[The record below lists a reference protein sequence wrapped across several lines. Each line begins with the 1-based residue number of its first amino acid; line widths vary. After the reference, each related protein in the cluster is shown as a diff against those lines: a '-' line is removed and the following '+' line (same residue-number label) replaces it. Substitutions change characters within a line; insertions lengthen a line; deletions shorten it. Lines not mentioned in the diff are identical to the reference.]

1 MRKGEILWAEQALT
15 TDGWQ
20 REVRIELGAD
30 GRIAAVESG
39 CSAQG
44 CPPQGHPPQGHL
56 AQGDHTR
63 GRQVGIL
70 LPAPVNLHS
79 HAFQRAMAGL
89 TERRGP
95 DPRDSFWTWRRLM
108 YRFLERLGPDELES
122 IAAFAQMQMLE
133 AGFAAV
139 AEFHYVHH
147 QPDGAS
153 YDRLSELSMRIVAA
167 AAQTGIGLTLLPVL
181 YRYGGCDGKPLEGV
195 QHRFGNSPE
204 DFARLREEA
213 GAAVRGLDAD
223 ARIGVAIH
231 SLRAV
236 DPEGLAFAAAL
247 APQDPVHIHV
257 AEQTAEVEEV
267 EACLGAR
274 PVQWLLANVGVDARW
289 CLVHAT
295 HITPGETA
303 ALAASGAVA
312 GLCPITEASLGDGIF
327 DGANHQAQGGR
338 FGVGTD
344 SNIRISLAE
353 ELRMLEYSQRL
364 RDRARA
370 VLAPLGES
378 TGRTLFEAA
387 ARGGAQAAMRDAGSL
402 APGCLADLV
411 ALDAQAV
418 DLAGKRGDAL
428 LDSFIFTGGDAVIT
442 DVWSAGR
449 HVVEEGRH
457 VRHDAIT
464 ARYVRTIG
472 ILGEML

>member
-1 MRKGEILWAEQALT
+1 MRKREMLWAEQALT
-15 TDGWQ
+15 ADGWQ
-20 REVRIELGAD
+20 RDVRVEVGTD

-39 CSAQG
+39 SPAA
-44 CPPQGHPPQGHL
+44 GH
-56 AQGDHTR
+56 R
-63 GRQVGIL
+63 VGVL
-70 LPAPVNLHS
+70 VPAPANLHS

-108 YRFLERLGPDELES
+108 YQFLERLGPDEIES

-153 YDRLSELSMRIVAA
+153 YDRLSELSNRIVAA
-167 AAQTGIGLTLLPVL
+167 ASETGIGLTLLPVL
-181 YRYGGCDGKPLEGV
+181 YQHGGCGGLPL
-195 QHRFGNSPE
+195 QAAQLRFGNSPE
-204 DFARLREEA
+204 RFARLREEA
-213 GAAVRGLDAD
+213 DAAVRALDAD
-223 ARIGVAIH
+223 ARTGVAIH

-236 DPEGLAFAAAL
+236 DPGGLAFAAAL
-247 APQDPVHIHV
+247 APRDPVHIHA

-274 PVQWLLANVGVDARW
+274 PVEWLLANAGVDERW

-295 HITPGETA
+295 HMASGETSG
-303 ALAASGAVA
+303 LAASGAVA

-353 ELRMLEYSQRL
+353 EFRMLEYSQRL

-370 VLAPLGES
+370 VLARPDGS

-387 ARGGAQAAMRDAGSL
+387 ARGGAQAAMRDAGTL
-402 APGCLADLV
+402 APGRLADLV
-411 ALDAQAV
+411 ALDAEAA
-418 DLAGKRGDAL
+418 DLTGKQGDTL
-428 LDSFIFTGGDAVIT
+428 LDSFIFAGGDGMIT

-449 HVVEEGRH
+449 HVVENGRH
-457 VRHDAIT
+457 VRHDEIT
-464 ARYVRTIG
+464 GRYIGTINA
-472 ILGEML
+472 LREVL

>member
-1 MRKGEILWAEQALT
+1 MRKREMLWAEQALT
-15 TDGWQ
+15 ADGWHCD
-20 REVRIELGAD
+20 VRIELGTD

-39 CSAQG
+39 CPAA
-44 CPPQGHPPQGHL
+44 GH
-56 AQGDHTR
+56 R
-63 GRQVGIL
+63 VGVL
-70 LPAPVNLHS
+70 VPAPANLHS

-108 YRFLERLGPDELES
+108 YRFLERLGPDEIES

-153 YDRLSELSMRIVAA
+153 YDRLSELSNRIVAA
-167 AAQTGIGLTLLPVL
+167 ASETGIGLTLLPAL
-181 YRYGGCDGKPLEGV
+181 YQHGGCGGLPL
-195 QHRFGNSPE
+195 QAAQLRFGNSPE
-204 DFARLREEA
+204 RFARLREEA
-213 GAAVRGLDAD
+213 GAAVRALDAD
-223 ARIGVAIH
+223 ARTGVAIH

-247 APQDPVHIHV
+247 APRDPVHIHA
-257 AEQTAEVEEV
+257 AEQTAEIEEV

-274 PVQWLLANVGVDARW
+274 PVEWLLANAGVDERW

-295 HITPGETA
+295 HMTPGETA
-303 ALAASGAVA
+303 GLAASGAVA

-327 DGANHQAQGGR
+327 DGANHLARGGR

-370 VLAPLGES
+370 VLARPGES

-402 APGCLADLV
+402 APGRLADLA
-411 ALDAQAV
+411 ALDAEAA
-418 DLAGKRGDAL
+418 DLVGKRGDTL
-428 LDSFIFTGGDAVIT
+428 LDSFIFAGGDTMIT

-449 HVVEEGRH
+449 HVVESGRH
-457 VRHDAIT
+457 VRHDEITGRYIGAINGLKE
-464 ARYVRTIG
+464 V
-472 ILGEML
+472 L

>member
-1 MRKGEILWAEQALT
+1 MREREMLWAEQALT
-15 TDGWQ
+15 ADGWQ
-20 REVRIELGAD
+20 RDVRVELGTD

-39 CSAQG
+39 SPAQG
-44 CPPQGHPPQGHL
+44 
-56 AQGDHTR
+56 R
-63 GRQVGIL
+63 RVGVL
-70 LPAPVNLHS
+70 LPAPANLHS

-108 YRFLERLGPDELES
+108 YRFLDRLGPDELEP

-147 QPDGAS
+147 QPGGRP
-153 YDRLSELSMRIVAA
+153 YDRLSELSNRIVAA
-167 AAQTGIGLTLLPVL
+167 ACETGIGLTLLPVL
-181 YRYGGCDGKPLEGV
+181 YRHGGCGGKPLEAA
-195 QHRFGNSPE
+195 QLRFGNSPE
-204 DFARLREEA
+204 RFARLREEA
-213 GAAVRGLDAD
+213 DAVVRALDAD
-223 ARIGVAIH
+223 ACTGVAIH

-247 APQDPVHIHV
+247 APRSPVHIHA

-274 PVQWLLANVGVDARW
+274 PVEWLLANAGVDERW

-295 HITPGETA
+295 HMTPGETA
-303 ALAASGAVA
+303 GLAGSGAIA

-327 DGANHQAQGGR
+327 DGASYQVRGGR
-338 FGVGTD
+338 LGVGTD

-370 VLAPLGES
+370 VLARPDGS
-378 TGRTLFEAA
+378 TGRTLFEAV
-387 ARGGAQAAMRDAGSL
+387 ARGGAQAAMRDAGTL
-402 APGCLADLV
+402 APGRLADLV
-411 ALDAQAV
+411 VLDAEAA
-418 DLAGKRGDAL
+418 DLVGKQGDTL
-428 LDSFIFTGGDAVIT
+428 LDSFIFAGGDVMIT

-457 VRHDAIT
+457 VRRDEIT
-464 ARYVRTIG
+464 GRYVGAINGLREV
-472 ILGEML
+472 L

>member
-1 MRKGEILWAEQALT
+1 MREGEMLWAAQALT
-15 TDGWQ
+15 AEGW
-20 REVRIELGAD
+20 RHGVRVEIGAD

-39 CSAQG
+39 RPA
-44 CPPQGHPPQGHL
+44 
-56 AQGDHTR
+56 D
-63 GRQVGIL
+63 GRRVGVL
-70 LPAPVNLHS
+70 LPAPANLHS

-108 YRFLERLGPDELES
+108 YRFLDRLGPDELEP
-122 IAAFAQMQMLE
+122 IATFAQMQMLE

-147 QPDGAS
+147 QPGGAP
-153 YDRLSELSMRIVAA
+153 YGCLSELSNRIVAA
-167 AAQTGIGLTLLPVL
+167 ASETGIGLTLLPVL
-181 YRYGGCDGKPLEGV
+181 YRHGGCGGKPLEGA
-195 QHRFGNSPE
+195 QLRFGNSPE
-204 DFARLREEA
+204 RFARLREEA
-213 GAAVRGLDAD
+213 DTAVRTLDAD
-223 ARIGVAIH
+223 ARTGVAIH

-236 DPEGLAFAAAL
+236 DPEGVAFAATL
-247 APQDPVHIHV
+247 APGAPVHVHA
-257 AEQTAEVEEV
+257 AEQTAEIEEV

-274 PVQWLLANVGVDARW
+274 PVEWLLANAGVDERW
-289 CLVHAT
+289 CVVHAT
-295 HITPGETA
+295 HMTPGETA
-303 ALAASGAVA
+303 GLAASGAVA

-327 DGANHQAQGGR
+327 DGASHQARGGR

-370 VLAPLGES
+370 VLAPPGES

-387 ARGGAQAAMRDAGSL
+387 ARGGALAAMRDAGTL
-402 APGCLADLV
+402 APGRLADLV
-411 ALDAQAV
+411 ALDAAAA
-418 DLAGKRGDAL
+418 DLAGKQGDTL
-428 LDSFIFTGGDAVIT
+428 LDSFVFAGGDAMVT

-457 VRHDAIT
+457 VRRDEITGRYIRAINELEE
-464 ARYVRTIG
+464 A
-472 ILGEML
+472 L

>member
-1 MRKGEILWAEQALT
+1 MREGETLWAGQALT
-15 TDGWQ
+15 ADGWQ
-20 REVRIELGAD
+20 RDVRIELGAN
-30 GRIAAVESG
+30 GRIAALESG
-39 CSAQG
+39 CPAA
-44 CPPQGHPPQGHL
+44 GH
-56 AQGDHTR
+56 R
-63 GRQVGIL
+63 VGVL
-70 LPAPVNLHS
+70 LPAPTNLHS

-108 YRFLERLGPDELES
+108 YRFLERLGPEALES

-147 QPDGAS
+147 QPGGAP
-153 YDRLSELSMRIVAA
+153 YDRLSELSDRIVAA
-167 AAQTGIGLTLLPVL
+167 ASETGIGLTVLPVL
-181 YRYGGCDGKPLEGV
+181 YRHGGCGGKPLEAA
-195 QHRFGNSPE
+195 QLRFGNSPE
-204 DFARLREEA
+204 RFARLREEA
-213 GAAVRGLDAD
+213 EATVRALDAD
-223 ARIGVAIH
+223 ACTGVAIH

-236 DPEGLAFAAAL
+236 DPEGVAFAAAL
-247 APQDPVHIHV
+247 APRAPVHIHA

-267 EACLGAR
+267 EACFGAR
-274 PVQWLLANVGVDARW
+274 PVEWLLANAGVDERW

-295 HITPGETA
+295 HMTPGETA
-303 ALAASGAVA
+303 GLAGSGAVA

-327 DGANHQAQGGR
+327 DGTGYLAQSGR

-344 SNIRISLAE
+344 SNVRISLAE

-370 VLAPLGES
+370 VLARPGES

-387 ARGGAQAAMRDAGSL
+387 ARGGAQAAMRDAGTL
-402 APGCLADLV
+402 APGRLADLV
-411 ALDAQAV
+411 ALDAEAA
-418 DLAGKRGDAL
+418 DLAGKQGDTL
-428 LDSFIFTGGDAVIT
+428 LDSFVFTGGDAMIT

-457 VRHDAIT
+457 VRHDEIT
-464 ARYVRTIG
+464 GRYIDTIKG
-472 ILGEML
+472 LKEVL

>member
-1 MRKGEILWAEQALT
+1 MSVREDTEGAHAMREGEMLWAEQALT
-15 TDGWQ
+15 AGGWQ
-20 REVRIELGAD
+20 RDVRIELGAD
-30 GRIAAVESG
+30 GRIAAIESG
-39 CSAQG
+39 CPAA
-44 CPPQGHPPQGHL
+44 GH
-56 AQGDHTR
+56 R
-63 GRQVGIL
+63 VGVL
-70 LPAPVNLHS
+70 VPAPANLHS

-95 DPRDSFWTWRRLM
+95 DPRDSFWTWRTLM
-108 YRFLERLGPDELES
+108 YRFLHRLGPDELES

-147 QPDGAS
+147 QPGGAR
-153 YDRLSELSMRIVAA
+153 YDRLSELSMRVVAA
-167 AAQTGIGLTLLPVL
+167 ASETGIGLTLLPVL
-181 YRYGGCDGKPLEGV
+181 YRHGGCGGKPLEGA
-195 QHRFGNSPE
+195 QLRFGNSPE
-204 DFARLREEA
+204 RFARLREEA
-213 GAAVRGLDAD
+213 DAAVRALDAD
-223 ARIGVAIH
+223 ARTGVAIH

-236 DPEGLAFAAAL
+236 DPEGVAFAAAL
-247 APQDPVHIHV
+247 ATRDPVHIHA

-274 PVQWLLANVGVDARW
+274 PVEWLLANTGVDERW

-295 HITPGETA
+295 HMTSEETA
-303 ALAASGAVA
+303 ELAASGAVA

-370 VLAPLGES
+370 VLARPDGS

-402 APGCLADLV
+402 APGRLADLA
-411 ALDAQAV
+411 ALDAEAA
-418 DLAGKRGDAL
+418 DLAGKQGDTL
-428 LDSFIFTGGDAVIT
+428 LDSFIFAGGDAMIT

-449 HVVEEGRH
+449 HVVENGRH
-457 VRHDAIT
+457 VRHDEIT
-464 ARYVRTIG
+464 GRYIG
-472 ILGEML
+472 TLDALKEIL

>member
-1 MRKGEILWAEQALT
+1 MREGEMLWAGQALT
-15 TDGWQ
+15 ADGWQ
-20 REVRIELGAD
+20 RDVRIELGAG

-39 CSAQG
+39 CLAA
-44 CPPQGHPPQGHL
+44 GH
-56 AQGDHTR
+56 R
-63 GRQVGIL
+63 VGVL
-70 LPAPVNLHS
+70 VPAPANLHS
-79 HAFQRAMAGL
+79 HTFQRAMAGL

-108 YRFLERLGPDELES
+108 YRFLERLGPDEIES

-147 QPDGAS
+147 QPDGTS
-153 YDRLSELSMRIVAA
+153 YDRLSELSSRIVAA
-167 AAQTGIGLTLLPVL
+167 ASETGIGLTLLPAL
-181 YRYGGCDGKPLEGV
+181 YQHGGCGGLPL
-195 QHRFGNSPE
+195 QAAQLRFGNSPE
-204 DFARLREEA
+204 RFARLREEA
-213 GAAVRGLDAD
+213 GAAVRALDAD
-223 ARIGVAIH
+223 ARIGVAVH

-236 DPEGLAFAAAL
+236 DPDGLAFAAAL
-247 APQDPVHIHV
+247 APRDPVHIHA
-257 AEQTAEVEEV
+257 AEQTAEIEEV

-274 PVQWLLANVGVDARW
+274 PVEWLLANAEVDERW

-295 HITPGETA
+295 HMTPGETA
-303 ALAASGAVA
+303 GLAASGAVA

-327 DGANHQAQGGR
+327 DGANHLAQGGR

-370 VLAPLGES
+370 VLARPDES

-402 APGCLADLV
+402 APGRLADLA
-411 ALDAQAV
+411 ALDAEAA
-418 DLAGKRGDAL
+418 DLAGKRGDTL
-428 LDSFIFTGGDAVIT
+428 LDSFIFAGGDAMIT

-449 HVVEEGRH
+449 HVVENGRH
-457 VRHDAIT
+457 VRHDEIT
-464 ARYVRTIG
+464 GRYVGTINALKE
-472 ILGEML
+472 IL

>member
-1 MRKGEILWAEQALT
+1 MRRGEPLWAEQALT
-15 TDGWQ
+15 AEGW
-20 REVRIELGAD
+20 RHGVRVEIGAD

-39 CSAQG
+39 RPAQG
-44 CPPQGHPPQGHL
+44 
-56 AQGDHTR
+56 R
-63 GRQVGIL
+63 RVGVL
-70 LPAPVNLHS
+70 LPAPANLHS

-89 TERRGP
+89 TERRSP
-95 DPRDSFWTWRRLM
+95 DPHDSFWTWRRLM
-108 YRFLERLGPDELES
+108 YRFLDRLGPDELEP

-147 QPDGAS
+147 RPGGAPYDGLA
-153 YDRLSELSMRIVAA
+153 ELSNRIVAA
-167 AAQTGIGLTLLPVL
+167 AAETGVGLTLLPVL
-181 YRYGGCDGKPLEGV
+181 YRHGGCGGKPLEAA
-195 QHRFGNSPE
+195 QLRFGNSP
-204 DFARLREEA
+204 DRFARLREEA
-213 GAAVRGLDAD
+213 DAAVRALDAD
-223 ARIGVAIH
+223 ARTGVAMH

-236 DPEGLAFAAAL
+236 DPEALAFAAAL
-247 APQDPVHIHV
+247 APRDPVHIHA

-267 EACLGAR
+267 EASLGAR
-274 PVQWLLANVGVDARW
+274 PVEWLLANAGVDERW

-295 HITPGETA
+295 HMTPGETA
-303 ALAASGAVA
+303 GLAASGAVA

-370 VLAPLGES
+370 VLARRDES

-387 ARGGAQAAMRDAGSL
+387 VRGGAQAAMRDAGTL
-402 APGCLADLV
+402 APGRLADLV
-411 ALDAQAV
+411 ALDAEAA
-418 DLAGKRGDAL
+418 DLAGKQGDTL
-428 LDSFIFTGGDAVIT
+428 LDSFIFAGGDALIT

-449 HVVEEGRH
+449 HVVENGRH
-457 VRHDAIT
+457 VRRDEITRRYIGAIDGLKE
-464 ARYVRTIG
+464 V
-472 ILGEML
+472 L